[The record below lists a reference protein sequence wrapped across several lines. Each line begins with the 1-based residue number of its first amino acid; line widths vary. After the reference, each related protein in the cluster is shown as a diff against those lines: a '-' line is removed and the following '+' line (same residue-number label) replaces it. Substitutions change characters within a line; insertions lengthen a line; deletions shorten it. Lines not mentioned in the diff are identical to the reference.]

1 MATMRTSYL
10 LVVMA
15 LTACGKE
22 TPAPPATPPKPK
34 TEVAIPM
41 PAAAPVAPP
50 ASSHQDAKPEQ
61 PPK

>member
-1 MATMRTSYL
+1 MKTSYL
-10 LVVMA
+10 LAVLA

-34 TEVAIPM
+34 VEAAIPI

-50 ASSHQDAKPEQ
+50 ASARQDAKPAE
-61 PPK
+61 K